1 VNGDPATAN
10 AALTAADAKLQV
22 ELEKHKAD
30 LADVQDARAANLQLV
45 KAGSSIGFSPIVVSV
60 VILVGFI
67 LLSFLA
73 MRPDGAGARTDVTLF
88 LLGAWSGYASAVG
101 TYWLGPSAGSADKTT
116 QLAAIAAKAPTP
128 SAKPAARK

>member
-1 VNGDPATAN
+1 
-10 AALTAADAKLQV
+10 LQV

-73 MRPDGAGARTDVTLF
+73 MRPDVAGARTDVTLF

-101 TYWLGPSAGSADKTT
+101 TYWLGPSAGSADKTK